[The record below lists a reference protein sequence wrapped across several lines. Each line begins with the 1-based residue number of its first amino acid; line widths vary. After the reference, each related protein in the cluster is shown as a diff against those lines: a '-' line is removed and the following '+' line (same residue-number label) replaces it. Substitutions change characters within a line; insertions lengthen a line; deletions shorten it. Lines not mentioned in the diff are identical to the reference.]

1 MPRVTSALL
10 ARHEAHVFDGLG
22 AMETPHMQHRTFT
35 MVPPPATPGGS
46 IGSSMVAAAGG
57 TSIVLWLWFGGFG
70 GKSKGEMIGCA
81 KCAPCKNKHE
91 STATRQRT

>member
-1 MPRVTSALL
+1 
-10 ARHEAHVFDGLG
+10 VFDGLG

-70 GKSKGEMIGCA
+70 GKSKMGNDWLRKMRAMPCA
-81 KCAPCKNKHE
+81 SKK
-91 STATRQRT
+91 